1 MSKPENAR
9 PSIKIGREQFWK
21 KQRSFSI
28 KKPRKD
34 FEVHNFSPEETKI
47 KKVEEEIK
55 IKQRLVRLNARRS
68 VETPRRTEEKEKE
81 DPRPSKKDCQ
91 EERKEGWKRR

>member
-1 MSKPENAR
+1 M
-9 PSIKIGREQFWK
+9 
-21 KQRSFSI
+21 
-28 KKPRKD
+28 
-34 FEVHNFSPEETKI
+34 HNFSPEETKI

-81 DPRPSKKDCQ
+81 DPGPSKKDCQ